1 VQPQRVPAA
10 PAAPKPA
17 PLRLASPLARVAS
30 NHRHNALHLPV
41 LHAHA
46 HPMLSADDDPGK
58 LVDKLVAAAAK
69 VGIPITEADVDK
81 LRRAFTSDQGP
92 FTPACEIVSRCFEKW
107 PEGDAMLH
115 VVWML
120 RWIATQPFGNAHLAE
135 SSTALRSLLDRLR
148 GLPDAGRMMGLCC
161 LANVFS
167 HRPGAAMLTSPGVYE
182 TVVDNVA
189 EALTREKELERRTA
203 AALAFN
209 VTLGTERIME
219 EALAVQ
225 VLCALFNS
233 IGDESDKQTLK
244 LVLLAVGWVLYG
256 NDDAVNTA
264 ITFGFEIR
272 EFKDPEIEELAMEVR
287 QLLLTV

>member
-1 VQPQRVPAA
+1 
-10 PAAPKPA
+10 
-17 PLRLASPLARVAS
+17 
-30 NHRHNALHLPV
+30 
-41 LHAHA
+41 
-46 HPMLSADDDPGK
+46 
-58 LVDKLVAAAAK
+58 
-69 VGIPITEADVDK
+69 
-81 LRRAFTSDQGP
+81 
-92 FTPACEIVSRCFEKW
+92 
-107 PEGDAMLH
+107 
-115 VVWML
+115 
-120 RWIATQPFGNAHLAE
+120 
-135 SSTALRSLLDRLR
+135 
-148 GLPDAGRMMGLCC
+148 
-161 LANVFS
+161 
-167 HRPGAAMLTSPGVYE
+167 MLTSPGVYE